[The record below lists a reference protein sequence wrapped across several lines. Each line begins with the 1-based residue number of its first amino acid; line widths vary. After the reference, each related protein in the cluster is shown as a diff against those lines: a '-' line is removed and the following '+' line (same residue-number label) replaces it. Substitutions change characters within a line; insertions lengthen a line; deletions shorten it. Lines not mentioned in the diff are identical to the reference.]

1 MTNSTTGL
9 IIHIHAIAV
18 GDAEASEIAQQQVSS
33 EFGYLNGFNGLPPE
47 AGDDPIPDRYGD
59 PIICEWMVEMGL
71 DDMREDENES
81 EEEDEA

>member
-81 EEEDEA
+81 